1 MNARILFRNDKER
14 EEFLENLDLDNNEI
28 VVEAIDRYA
37 ADHAVLMHPTCPDA
51 MVVGKHTPE
60 LKTQGNRAITNLRTL
75 YLTRSADAVKILMSQ
90 TGKVDLSPSRCLVI
104 RQAA

>member
-1 MNARILFRNDKER
+1 MFRTDKER
-14 EEFLENLDLDNNEI
+14 KEFLERLDLDQNEI

-51 MVVGKHTPE
+51 LVVGKHTPE
-60 LKTQGNRAITNLRTL
+60 LKTQGDRAVTALRTL

-90 TGKVDLSPSRCLVI
+90 SGKVDLSPSRCLVV